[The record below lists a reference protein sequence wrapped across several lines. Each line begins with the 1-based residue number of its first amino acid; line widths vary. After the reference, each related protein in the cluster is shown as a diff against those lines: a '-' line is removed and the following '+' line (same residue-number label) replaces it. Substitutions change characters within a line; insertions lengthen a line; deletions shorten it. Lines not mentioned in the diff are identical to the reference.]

1 MNKFYPRLHNAKSIF
16 KKQLLS
22 ICLLLFFILLTVITT
37 NAQCVP
43 PPAPVVVPNPAIMC
57 LGDAAVKLK
66 VISAP
71 NTVQFCSGPVNIAV
85 PDNNPAGASSS
96 ILVSG
101 MQPGCIITTMTVTIN
116 MSHTRIGNMV
126 FVLRAPNGNILN
138 LDAFLTT
145 TNNPGANFTN
155 TVISSAGANPISAGT
170 APWTGTFRPD
180 AVGATFIAFGFTFPG
195 GPTGM
200 LPTSPV
206 WLSLFS
212 GTPNGSWT
220 LGFYDGITGDVGTL
234 TSWCLGITYSC
245 PPGVF
250 STPAVWSPSAGLFRD
265 QFAVIPYIAGT
276 AIDSVWARPVPAG
289 TYTYAVITQSLPG
302 PLASFT
308 NPATISIPVGGAA
321 ALYPSNITVGGLPL
335 TTARVNSVVLHGVS
349 HTRSND
355 IDIVLQSPSGQNVI
369 LMSDVGGANPV
380 NGTYTFSDRGTNMSF
395 TSANPTGTYQPG
407 NSGSPDNFPAPGPG
421 SVPPTLGLSNFIG
434 NLNGLWKLFV
444 VDDDGTGDQG
454 LITGGYTINFDT
466 VAPCFSPP
474 TYVPVTVGLPIY
486 ITTQPINKTIC
497 TDGVATFTV
506 AAAGPG
512 TLNYQWQVSSNAGA
526 TYTNLINGGVYSGVT
541 TASLTVTA
549 PPVSMSGLYYRVV
562 INGTAA
568 CAAVTS
574 AFAILTVNPLPI
586 IVISANPLIVLPGM
600 PTTIRSTV
608 SPNPAVTYTW
618 FRNGSVVAGA
628 TADTLV
634 VGINGLGDYQLR
646 VTDINGCSNL
656 SNIITITDRFAL
668 SLFVYPNPSTG
679 QFQARYYSEPNSSL
693 PRSLIVYDNMGNR
706 VVTKSYTQTIS
717 YQSIDVDLRTHGKG
731 LYWVELVDEHGKRLA
746 LSRVLIH

>member
-22 ICLLLFFILLTVITT
+22 ICLLLFFILLTVISS

-57 LGDAAVKLK
+57 LGDMAIKLK
-66 VISAP
+66 VVAP
-71 NTVQFCSGPVNIAV
+71 NMSQFCSGPVNIAV
-85 PDNNPAGASSS
+85 PDNNTTGASSS
-96 ILVSG
+96 ISVSG
-101 MQPGCIITTMTVTIN
+101 ISPGCIITGMTVTIN
-116 MSHTRIGNMV
+116 MTHTRAGNMV
-126 FVLRAPNGNILN
+126 FVLRAPNGLIIN
-138 LDAFLTT
+138 LDYHLSATGGNGTT
-145 TNNPGANFTN
+145 TGFLN
-155 TVISSAGANPISAGT
+155 TVISSLGGPSLSAGT
-170 APWTGTFRPD
+170 NPYTGTFNAD
-180 AVGATFIAFGFTFPG
+180 ARGVAQLPFGPP

-200 LPTSPV
+200 QPTTVTWPP
-206 WLSLFS
+206 LFNL
-212 GTPNGSWT
+212 PNGSWT

-265 QFAVIPYIAGT
+265 PFALIPYIAGT
-276 AIDSVWARPVPAG
+276 AVDSVWARPAPAG
-289 TYTYAVITQSLPG
+289 TYTYAVTTQSLPG

-335 TTARVNSVVLHGVS
+335 TPGRVNSVVLHGVS
-349 HTRSND
+349 HTMSND

-369 LMSDVGGANPV
+369 LMSDVGGANPI
-380 NGTYTFSDRGTNMSF
+380 NGTYIFTDRGPFMSP
-395 TSANPTGTYQPG
+395 TLANPAGTYQPS

-421 SVPPTLGLSNFIG
+421 SIPPTLGLSNFTG

-444 VDDDGTGDQG
+444 VDDDGTSDQG
-454 LITGGYTINFDT
+454 LISGGYTINFDT

-474 TYVPVTVGLPIY
+474 TYVPVTVGLPIS
-486 ITTQPINKTIC
+486 ITTQPLNKTIC

-506 AAAGPG
+506 AAAGAG
-512 TLNYQWQVSSNAGA
+512 TLNYQWQVSSNAGS

-541 TASLTVTA
+541 TATLSITA
-549 PPVSMSGLYYRVV
+549 PPVSMSGYYYRVV

-568 CAAVTS
+568 CAAATS
-574 AFAILTVNPLPI
+574 AFAILTVNPLPT

-600 PTTIRSTV
+600 PTTIHSTV

-618 FRNGSVVAGA
+618 FRNGLVVAGA
-628 TADTLV
+628 AADTLV
-634 VGINGLGDYQLR
+634 VDINGPGDYQLR

-668 SLFVYPNPSTG
+668 NLFVYPNPSTG
-679 QFQARYYSEPNSSL
+679 KFQARYYSEPNTSL

-717 YQSIDVDLRTHGKG
+717 YQRIDIDLRRQGKG
-731 LYWVELVDEHGKRLA
+731 LYWVELVDVKGKRLA
-746 LSRVLIH
+746 LSRVLIQ

>member
-22 ICLLLFFILLTVITT
+22 ICLLLFFILLTVIST

-57 LGDAAVKLK
+57 LGDVAIKLK
-66 VISAP
+66 VVAP
-71 NTVQFCSGPVNIAV
+71 NMSQFCSGPVNIAV
-85 PDNNPAGASSS
+85 PDNNPIGASSS
-96 ILVSG
+96 ISVSG
-101 MQPGCIITTMTVTIN
+101 ISPACTITGMTVAIN
-116 MSHTRIGNMV
+116 MAHTRIGNIV
-126 FVLRAPNGNILN
+126 FVLRAPNGMIIN
-138 LDAFLTT
+138 LDYHLNITGGSGPTT
-145 TNNPGANFTN
+145 GFVN
-155 TVISSAGANPISAGT
+155 TIISSSGSIPINSGTNPY
-170 APWTGTFRPD
+170 TGTFRAD
-180 AVGATFIAFGFTFPG
+180 AVGPGPYGGFGAG

-200 LPTSPV
+200 IPTTPTWASL
-206 WLSLFS
+206 LSV
-212 GTPNGSWT
+212 PNGSWT
-220 LGFYDGITGDVGTL
+220 LGFYDGVTGDIGTL
-234 TSWCLGITYSC
+234 NSWCLGITYSC
-245 PPGVF
+245 PPGIL

-276 AIDSVWARPVPAG
+276 AVDSVWARPVPAG
-289 TYTYAVITQSLPG
+289 TYIYQVITQSLPG

-335 TTARVNSVVLHGVS
+335 TPARVNSVVLHGVN
-349 HTRSND
+349 HTKSND

-454 LITGGYTINFDT
+454 SITGGYTINFDT

-486 ITTQPINKTIC
+486 ITTQPINKNIC

-512 TLNYQWQVSSNAGA
+512 ALNYQWQVSSNAGS
-526 TYTNLINGGVYSGVT
+526 TYTNIVNGGVYSGVT
-541 TASLTVTA
+541 TAALTVTA
-549 PPVSMSGLYYRVV
+549 PPVSMSGLYYRIV

-568 CAAVTS
+568 CGAATS
-574 AFAILTVNPLPI
+574 AFAILTVNPLPTT
-586 IVISANPLIVLPGM
+586 VISANPLIVLPGM

-634 VGINGLGDYQLR
+634 VDINGPGDYQLR

-668 SLFVYPNPSTG
+668 NLFVYPNPSTG

-693 PRSLIVYDNMGNR
+693 PRNLIVYDNVGNR